1 MSAQPSES
9 APHGWR
15 RLARIA
21 TSFPVRLLVTAV
33 LLAVIGLTIDWNA
46 VADSLKDGSWGWFA
60 AGVGVLVVVL
70 AIGAL
75 RWHVLL
81 RGAQLEVTLW
91 QSMRAFWIGGFAN
104 NFLPTSFGGDAAR
117 TLLVARGGPA
127 LARTATSVFVD
138 RISSIACLL
147 LVGLV
152 AVLVA
157 SDEVPSDLKALIG
170 IVAAGALVALAVVFA
185 LLRAHRF
192 VQLLPERLR
201 PWAQEVR
208 ETLLGYERNAALI
221 VGVIVLGVAF
231 QVVAVLSTWML
242 ARALD
247 LDLSYAL
254 VAVVLPL
261 VLVITLFPISIA
273 GFGVREGAFVVLL
286 DSAGVSS
293 ADATLLSLFTV
304 VALALASL
312 PGGLALL
319 TPGTRTSVL
328 EHEA

>member
-1 MSAQPSES
+1 VALALAPGEIPSDLEALLGLVS
-9 APHGWR
+9 
-15 RLARIA
+15 IA
-21 TSFPVRLLVTAV
+21 AL
-33 LLAVIGLTIDWNA
+33 IG
-46 VADSLKDGSWGWFA
+46 
-60 AGVGVLVVVL
+60 LVVV
-70 AIGAL
+70 I
-75 RWHVLL
+75 
-81 RGAQLEVTLW
+81 
-91 QSMRAFWIGGFAN
+91 
-104 NFLPTSFGGDAAR
+104 
-117 TLLVARGGPA
+117 
-127 LARTATSVFVD
+127 
-138 RISSIACLL
+138 
-147 LVGLV
+147 
-152 AVLVA
+152 
-157 SDEVPSDLKALIG
+157 
-170 IVAAGALVALAVVFA
+170 A

-208 ETLLGYERNAALI
+208 ETLLGYERNAGLI
-221 VGVIVLGVAF
+221 AAVLVLGFAF
-231 QVVAVLSTWML
+231 QVVAVVSTWML

-328 EHEA
+328 EHET